1 MTRML
6 LVCAAALG
14 MCVSAEIAMAAPLPG
29 IMTPDVPAAA
39 ALAQS
44 PQSGRFRRCMRSHYG
59 PRYFARVPRAHRWH
73 MSQVC
78 MG

>member
-1 MTRML
+1 MTRTFRG
-6 LVCAAALG
+6 CAAALG
-14 MCVSAEIAMAAPLPG
+14 FCVSAGMAMAAPLPG
-29 IMTPDVPAAA
+29 MMPPDVPAAVTA
-39 ALAQS
+39 VQS
-44 PQSGRFRRCMRSHYG
+44 PQSRSFRRCMRSHYG